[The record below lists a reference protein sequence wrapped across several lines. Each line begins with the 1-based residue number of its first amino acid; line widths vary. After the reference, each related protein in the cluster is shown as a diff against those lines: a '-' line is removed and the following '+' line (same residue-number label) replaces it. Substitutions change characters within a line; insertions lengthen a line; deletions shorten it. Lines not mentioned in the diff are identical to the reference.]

1 MDSLRLNY
9 FELLVPQFLA
19 RLGLAAFGRAL
30 RVLQKDTDAGM

>member
-9 FELLVPQFLA
+9 FELLVPQCPVM
-19 RLGLAAFGRAL
+19 LGLAAFGRSL